1 MLTKPTTNITFI
13 YFFLIDILHASKI
26 VKILCQKY
34 ALSKHFTIDL
44 VSMTIVMLHS
54 KLHTQKILN
63 LYDKIN
69 QVCTGKTFILCN
81 FNYKRMLHGSSSC
94 GAKIHTKCIKYITL
108 KFKKLFQIV
117 NKIKIQI
124 EFKNY

>member
-1 MLTKPTTNITFI
+1 M
-13 YFFLIDILHASKI
+13 SKI
-26 VKILCQKY
+26 CFVQT
-34 ALSKHFTIDL
+34 FPIDL

-81 FNYKRMLHGSSSC
+81 FNYKKMLHGSSSC

-124 EFKNY
+124 EFKNYLVTKNMIFTHSTYRVFQLLEGQDLK